1 VKKSRIQIASLLTLA
16 VFMLTALAV
25 APAALASKGQVLLT
39 DINGT
44 PKQYWR
50 VGEVAFITV
59 IDPDENRDSDEVE
72 MLTGTVKTQLGND
85 EPILQICAGPCAA
98 YPGLEGGD
106 SLSSADGK
114 QLVLQ
119 ETGTNTGVFRSL
131 TGILITKAVRGEFDP
146 NNGTLEVTDTDTI
159 FVRYQDP
166 TNPNDISIG
175 LGKLYTGDAPGS
187 RGRAIISI
195 TDAGGTPT
203 TLTDVGRTIFVTVT
217 DADENTNPATI
228 ESLKVILRNERIKG
242 SLELPLIGQA
252 PGVLELTLVETGP
265 NTGVFRNVDGV
276 VIVDEKNQGRSLGS
290 LELFARDKDTLI
302 AYYRTPADLGVAPPP
317 PTKVCESRTVTQ
329 ESALARY
336 ERTAP
341 ISMKPGEEC
350 PVKVVAT
357 AKTALR
363 ALLVSDRPDAAFTVT
378 GDTRG
383 AGLNLAAGGKVELN
397 YRVRA
402 GAAPGTFS
410 ITGDATPATD
420 AGPQAPISL
429 SSSINVAASSTSAAL
444 RFAALRVDSAS
455 SDLATISRDVPDRAA
470 VGREFE
476 VKVTVTAKQTLRAV
490 LVSDELGGLTLV
502 GGTVSRAG
510 TISPLNPGQSFTHTY
525 KLTCPAEGT
534 FTISGRAIPVTG
546 AGSQAPIALSST
558 VVCGPTAPIMVG
570 MGDDNDPHDF
580 AIAQVKVAE
589 RNPATIRFTDA
600 TGTERRD
607 FRIGEGL
614 FVEVRDA
621 DQNADSDRVERIAV
635 SVYDVNGGRELDLVL
650 VETGINT
657 GIFRNTGPLQLV
669 PKATA
674 ACAEGGTVKFTTHP
688 DVFNDEKGVMA
699 VGGDNT
705 IYAIYDDARVEVVGG
720 RDEIKRALD
729 AYDVVAV
736 TAVIRESDLAG
747 FDKKLRFTNDM
758 GQPVTDYKVGNDAF
772 VQLDDADSNYNS
784 DTVDT
789 VVAVVVD
796 RNTGDRECITLFE
809 TGPNTGL
816 FFAKLGLQLRRPGTE
831 PQTMTPAE
839 VGDGI
844 LQMQDRDIIEAHYQ
858 DADNPQDYAA
868 TSIGIIPLFDPPAPP
883 VPTEVSFVDAAGKTL
898 LDAGIGDDVY
908 VQVKDEGR
916 KGLRTLTNAVTLT
929 VTRAGSL
936 VSTLTLTLTETATL
950 GTFRSEVIKTGGYQ
964 DKDELKAEYTLDPK
978 KPTKSLTLR
987 VKEFKVERFTV
998 SRNPMSDRTTFE
1010 AVGTGI
1016 EKIEVHAYD
1025 LSGRLVFTGSRA
1037 GATLDWNGTSAGEL
1051 LGNGVYLYVVTASGM
1066 GKSQTSNVSKL
1077 VILR

>member
-1 VKKSRIQIASLLTLA
+1 MKKSRIQIASLLTLA
-16 VFMLTALAV
+16 VLMLTALAV

-85 EPILQICAGPCAA
+85 EPIIQICAGPCPG
-98 YPGLEGGD
+98 YPGLQGGD
-106 SLSSADGK
+106 YLSSADGK

-131 TGILITKAVRGEFDP
+131 TGILITKAVQGQFDTT
-146 NNGTLEVTDTDTI
+146 NGTLEVFDTDTI

-175 LGKLYTGDAPGS
+175 LGKIYTGDAPGS

-203 TLTDVGRTIFVTVT
+203 SLTDVGRTIFVTVT

-228 ESLKVILRNERIKG
+228 ESLKVILRNERTK
-242 SLELPLIGQA
+242 EF
-252 PGVLELTLVETGP
+252 LELTLVETGP

-290 LELFARDKDTLI
+290 LELFARDKDTII
-302 AYYRTPADLGVAPPP
+302 AYYRVPADLGVAPGPPP
-317 PTKVCESRTVTQ
+317 PTGTRTDTSPTNPLFSCTRVVPVRLAPGAEADIKVTC
-329 ESALARY
+329 
-336 ERTAP
+336 
-341 ISMKPGEEC
+341 
-350 PVKVVAT
+350 T
-357 AKTALR
+357 AKVALK
-363 ALLVSDRPDAAFTVT
+363 ALLISEKLDPALTLVS
-378 GDTRG
+378 GDLRG
-383 AGLNLAAGGKVELN
+383 AGLNLAAGGKVELS

-402 GAAPGTFS
+402 GAAPGTFT
-410 ITGDATPATD
+410 ITGDITPATE
-420 AGPQAPISL
+420 AGPQPTVSFP
-429 SSSINVAASSTSAAL
+429 SSINVAASSSSA
-444 RFAALRVDSAS
+444 FAALRVDSAS
-455 SDLATISRDVPDRAA
+455 SDLATLSRDVPDRAA

-476 VKVTVTAKQTLRAV
+476 VKVTVTAKQALRAV
-490 LVSDELGGLTLV
+490 LISDDVGGLTLV

-525 KLTCPAEGT
+525 RLTCPSEGT

-546 AGSQAPIALSST
+546 AGSQAPVALSST
-558 VVCGPTAPIMVG
+558 VVCGPTAPAMVG

-589 RNPATIRFTDA
+589 RNPATIRFVDA

-621 DQNADSDRVERIAV
+621 DQNADSDRVEKIAV
-635 SVYDVNGGRELDLVL
+635 SVYNVNGGREVDLIL
-650 VETGINT
+650 VETGVNT

-674 ACAEGGTVKFTTHP
+674 ECAEGGEVKFITHP
-688 DVFNDEKGVMA
+688 DVFNDQPGVIA
-699 VGGDNT
+699 VGGDDT
-705 IYAIYDDARVEVVGG
+705 IYAIYDDKRVEVVEG
-720 RDEIKRALD
+720 RDEIKRAQD
-729 AYDVVAV
+729 AYDVIAV
-736 TAVIRESDLAG
+736 TATIRESDLAG

-758 GQPVTDYKVGNDAF
+758 GQPVTEYKVGNDAF
-772 VQLDDADSNYNS
+772 IQLDDPDSNYSS
-784 DTVDT
+784 DLVDT
-789 VVAVVVD
+789 VVAVVLD
-796 RNTGDRECITLFE
+796 RNTGDKECVTLYE
-809 TGPNTGL
+809 TGPNTGI

-831 PQTMTPAE
+831 PQTLTQAE

-868 TSIGIIPLFDPPAPP
+868 TSIGIIPLFELPQPPPAA
-883 VPTEVSFVDAAGKTL
+883 EVSFVDATGRVLT
-898 LDAGIGDDVY
+898 DAAPGEDVY
-908 VQVKDEGR
+908 VQVRDESR
-916 KGLRTLTNAVTLT
+916 KGLKTLTNAVTLT
-929 VTRAGSL
+929 VTRAGS
-936 VSTLTLTLTETATL
+936 VVETKTLTLTETATAGL
-950 GTFRSEVIKTGGYQ
+950 FRSEAIKTAVYQ
-964 DKDELKAEYTLDPK
+964 DKDDLKAEYTIDPA
-978 KPTKSLTLR
+978 KPSKTLTLR
-987 VKEFKVERFTV
+987 VKEFKVERFRV

-1010 AVGTGI
+1010 VVGTGI
-1016 EKIEVHAYD
+1016 ERLEVKVYD
-1025 LSGRLVFTGSRA
+1025 LSGKLVFTGSRA
-1037 GATLDWNGTSAGEL
+1037 GATLDWNGMSAGEL

-1066 GKSQTSNVSKL
+1066 GKSQTSKLEKL